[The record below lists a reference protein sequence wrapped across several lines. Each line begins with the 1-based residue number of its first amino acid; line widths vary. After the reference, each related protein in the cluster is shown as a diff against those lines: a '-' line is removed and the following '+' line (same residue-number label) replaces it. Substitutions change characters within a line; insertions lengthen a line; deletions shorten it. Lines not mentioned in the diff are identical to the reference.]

1 MQKNA
6 NETAKETKNMFLQS
20 AKELKA
26 VTTLAACAMF
36 AALAMILNQ
45 VASIDIGPYVRIGFS
60 GIPNRLVDYL
70 FGPVTGCL
78 FSGILDV
85 VKYFLKPSGP
95 FFFGFTFNAMLASF
109 MYGCFYYRKKLTI
122 KRVLAAKFIVM
133 LTVNVLL
140 NTLWLSMLYG
150 KGIMVLLPARAL
162 KNLIMWPIDSII
174 FYSLTKLIEQTGV
187 FRMFHA
193 RTAAQA
199 QNKEKFR
206 HHQNDTFTN
215 LQKRYCPPEQKGS
228 GWVLSE
234 KKSEKELRQELPQK
248 EACRSSFC
256 MKIPSGGQRFY

>member
-1 MQKNA
+1 MKQQKKQK
-6 NETAKETKNMFLQS
+6 TCLLQS

-109 MYGCFYYRKKLTI
+109 MYGASTI
-122 KRVLAAKFIVM
+122 AK
-133 LTVNVLL
+133 N
-140 NTLWLSMLYG
+140 
-150 KGIMVLLPARAL
+150 
-162 KNLIMWPIDSII
+162 
-174 FYSLTKLIEQTGV
+174 
-187 FRMFHA
+187 
-193 RTAAQA
+193 
-199 QNKEKFR
+199 
-206 HHQNDTFTN
+206 
-215 LQKRYCPPEQKGS
+215 
-228 GWVLSE
+228 
-234 KKSEKELRQELPQK
+234 
-248 EACRSSFC
+248 
-256 MKIPSGGQRFY
+256 